1 LSDLERQLSRVRL
14 KENLKRVMIAAAIGI
29 PLACLLT
36 IDLLSKILFSPTT
49 GYYISAAGS
58 LAAGSITF
66 SSIVTSLF
74 LRDEARKIY
83 LRRTYLKNCLLRL
96 SDWRKKRESSTILAR
111 IYDESEEKW
120 TEELVKIHPITNATL
135 IVDFLPFIFFAI
147 SIFLWLLYS
156 ATSLYAAFFASL
168 TMFYAALAVFIWAI
182 YAHIHNLKQV
192 ESITVAPEG
201 EGELWI
207 QKIGEE
213 SFEKGM
219 KALTHKVTNTKKVEV
234 VVSFEGKITN
244 GYFECLLVGEKNFK
258 QWLPD
263 ESTYFADYS
272 YPDGL
277 KLTADPTFSLG
288 VIQGK
293 RSFENTTIT
302 LNIPLELELFLLPR
316 SSLNFCK
323 DYRITEKVTEIEI
336 GIYEDP
342 IHLSNSQ
349 NEKAKLGLADSNAER
364 HCLGLVTVKIDWNI
378 GNSNA
383 KYVSINA

>member
-1 LSDLERQLSRVRL
+1 LSDLERQLRKVRL

-29 PLACLLT
+29 PFACLLA
-36 IDLLSKILFSPTT
+36 IDLLCNVLFGPTT
-49 GYYISAAGS
+49 GYYIPAAGS

-96 SDWRKKRESSTILAR
+96 RDWRKKRGASTILAQ
-111 IYDESEEKW
+111 IYDEAAKKW

-135 IVDFLPFIFFAI
+135 IVDFLPFIFFAT
-147 SIFLWLLYS
+147 SILLWFLSS
-156 ATSLYAAFFASL
+156 ATSIYAAFFASL
-168 TMFYAALAVFIWAI
+168 TMFYAAIAVFIWAI

-192 ESITVAPEG
+192 VSITVAPEG

-207 QKIGEE
+207 QKIGQE

-219 KALTHKVTNTKKVEV
+219 KALTYKVTNTKKVEV
-234 VVSFEGKITN
+234 GVSFEGKLTN

-277 KLTADPTFSLG
+277 KLTVDPIFAIG

-293 RSFENTTIT
+293 RTFENTSIT
-302 LNIPLELELFLLPR
+302 LNIPLELELFLLP
-316 SSLNFCK
+316 STSLNFCK

-342 IHLSNSQ
+342 IPLSNSQ

-364 HCLGLVTVKIDWNI
+364 HCLGLATVKIDWNTK
-378 GNSNA
+378 NSDA
-383 KYVSINA
+383 KYVSVDA